1 MGGDQSQPL
10 CGSLVAILK
19 WLKLIPNRASG
30 GSGGGVGR
38 GLAGL
43 GGVRIVGGLR
53 QRDVGR
59 MSVPK
64 NLPQGLKPD
73 FVFHRYWHD

>member
-30 GSGGGVGR
+30 GSGGSLGR
-38 GLAGL
+38 GFVLAVRNFSSRARWWVPL
-43 GGVRIVGGLR
+43 GVDCRW
-53 QRDVGR
+53 
-59 MSVPK
+59 SVA
-64 NLPQGLKPD
+64 QGLKPNYILRR
-73 FVFHRYWHD
+73 FRHD